1 MIAQAP
7 AVAGMENRA
16 MDIDLPLQLLGG
28 LTPAAFMRRHWQK
41 QPLLVRQA
49 LPGVVPPLSR
59 TALFDLAAR
68 DDVESR
74 LVRRL
79 EGADAWSLASGP
91 LARRSLPAVKTP
103 GWTLLVQGLDLHVA
117 AAHELL
123 SRFRFIPDARLD
135 DLMMSWASDGGGVGP
150 HLDSYDVFL
159 IQVQGTRRW
168 RIGRVADRSFVGG
181 VPLKI
186 LRHFEPEQE
195 WLLEPGDLLYLPPM
209 WGHDGQ
215 AVGECM
221 TCSVGFRAPG
231 AAEFARELMPRL
243 AEGLEPAAG
252 ERPYRD
258 PRQPATATPA
268 MVPPGLREFAAQA
281 VERALRSPDAMAL
294 ALGEVLTEPKP
305 KVWFEPREP
314 YADGRAVVLD
324 AGTRMMYDER
334 FIFINGEAMRAAG
347 RDARLMR
354 ELADSRRLAAPDCA
368 RLGSQAR
375 QLLAGWVDD
384 GWAHLAD

>member
-1 MIAQAP
+1 
-7 AVAGMENRA
+7 

-28 LTPAAFMRRHWQK
+28 LSPATFMRRHWQK

-59 TALFDLAAR
+59 SALFDLAAR
-68 DDVESR
+68 EEVESR
-74 LVRRL
+74 LVQRVG
-79 EGADAWSLASGP
+79 EGWSLASGP
-91 LARRSLPAVKTP
+91 LARRSLPALKTP

-117 AAHELL
+117 AAHEMLA
-123 SRFRFIPDARLD
+123 RFRFAPDARLD

-159 IQVQGTRRW
+159 IQVHGTRRW
-168 RIGRVADRSFVGG
+168 RIGRVADSAFIDGM
-181 VPLKI
+181 PLKI

-195 WLLEPGDLLYLPPM
+195 WLLQPGDMLYLPPM
-209 WGHDGQ
+209 WGHDGD

-243 AEGLEPAAG
+243 AEGLEAAAG

-268 MVPPGLREFAAQA
+268 MVPPGLREFAAKA
-281 VERALRSPDAMAL
+281 VELALRSPDAMAL

-314 YADGRAVVLD
+314 YTEGRAVVLD

-334 FIFINGEAMRAAG
+334 YIFINGEAMRAAG

-354 ELADSRRLAAPDCA
+354 ELADQRRLSAADCK
-368 RLGSQAR
+368 RLGREAR

-384 GWAHLAD
+384 GWAHLDI